1 MAIKKNQ
8 QKAKKNWS
16 WEVREEGDTS
26 KNTRTTR
33 STSKNK
39 TTSKKQQQK
48 EIKNTFKFFGVKGIV
63 VLLLII
69 VVFAGIGVG
78 TGFVLTRNDCF
89 EIIGQDEIELQAS
102 EKYFDQGVKVVEF
115 GKNCQDKVS
124 IETDMKTNA
133 DGSFSPQVDEDNN
146 PILKTYYI
154 IYKVNTFK
162 LSKLVFFVEN
172 SEEIVVD

>member
-1 MAIKKNQ
+1 M
-8 QKAKKNWS
+8 
-16 WEVREEGDTS
+16 
-26 KNTRTTR
+26 
-33 STSKNK
+33 
-39 TTSKKQQQK
+39 
-48 EIKNTFKFFGVKGIV
+48 
-63 VLLLII
+63 LLLII

-162 LSKLVFFVEN
+162 LSKLATIERIRLISFVEN